1 MTEAKQAEP
10 PSCLQFPLLLVGRD
24 CRGNWVVQDPSG
36 IRGGLFAGR
45 EAALRYVRSENGDRP
60 QAFVMVSE
68 PLELDVGGRAAA
80 KSRQFADDARR
91 QRRVA

>member
-1 MTEAKQAEP
+1 MTQAKQAEP
-10 PSCLQFPLLLVGRD
+10 PSCLQFPVLMVGRD
-24 CRGNWVVQDPSG
+24 SRGNWIVQDPSG

-60 QAFVMVSE
+60 PAFVLVSE
-68 PLELDVGGRAAA
+68 PIELNAGGTAAA
-80 KSRQFADDARR
+80 TSRQFAADVQL